1 MKKIIACI
9 IVCCI
14 LTLCVGCGNI
24 TPSEIQTTNVTS
36 ETYMELYVSKNLPKN
51 VITKRDVNHKVLKI
65 EEDNFR
71 GMWVCTVTEDTWN
84 SYYETATKEFKNKII
99 SIIKKQC
106 NEDINISIVSCD
118 IDKTFS
124 SAQILINFTS
134 LFDTQI
140 WNSNCFEINIIR
152 HINDEIEEIGKQY
165 KYTLFGNN
173 QFNAEIFYK
182 IQ

>member
-1 MKKIIACI
+1 MRKI
-9 IVCCI
+9 IVCIVACCI
-14 LTLCVGCGNI
+14 LVLCVGCGDI
-24 TPSEIQTTNVTS
+24 TSSEIQTTNVIP
-36 ETYMELYVSKNLPKN
+36 EAYMELYVSKNFLKN
-51 VITKRDVNHKVLKI
+51 VIIKNDTNHKVLKI

-71 GMWVCTVTEDTWN
+71 WMWICSVAEDTWN
-84 SYYETATKEFKNKII
+84 SYYEAALKEFKQKII
-99 SIIKKQC
+99 SIIKKEC